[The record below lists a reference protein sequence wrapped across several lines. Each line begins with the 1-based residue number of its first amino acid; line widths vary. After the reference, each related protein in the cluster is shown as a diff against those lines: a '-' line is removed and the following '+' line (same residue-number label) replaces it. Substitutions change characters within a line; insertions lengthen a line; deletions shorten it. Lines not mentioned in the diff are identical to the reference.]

1 MFGYKE
7 VGNNLKQMNIKFSIF
22 ISHDTQ
28 DETIAIELK
37 SFLEDIFLNANVY
50 VSGRD
55 LEGGQTWIENIKLSL
70 KTSQV
75 VISIISK
82 KSITNNWIYFE
93 TGAGFVEDKSIPLI
107 CDGIS
112 FQDLF
117 PPISLL
123 QSRTLTKQGIE
134 ALVQD
139 ISNKLSLRK
148 PKNLTS
154 LDKLLSEVEKF
165 LKIRNIEEKN
175 TEIKKRTNFSKV
187 KKVNTELDEEVQG
200 KLKLTRAR
208 QLDLMIKKILSHKNE
223 KDIPVE
229 KELLQYSQQDVTDCM
244 KALNIK
250 EPDVNLSLMIV
261 EIDKPKKNDKKWKK
275 INALKNIEG
284 ANNTLDKYEK
294 TI

>member
-1 MFGYKE
+1 LFGYKE

-187 KKVNTELDEEVQG
+187 KKVNTEVDEEVQG

>member
-187 KKVNTELDEEVQG
+187 KKVNTEVDEEVQG